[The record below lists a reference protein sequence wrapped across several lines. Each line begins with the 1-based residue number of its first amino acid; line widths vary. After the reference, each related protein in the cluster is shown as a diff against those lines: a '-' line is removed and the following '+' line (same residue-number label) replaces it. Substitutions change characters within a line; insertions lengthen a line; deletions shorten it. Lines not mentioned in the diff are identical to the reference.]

1 MCYNSTVAYFR
12 QVVVEDF
19 QGDRKGRSY
28 YTERI
33 IVGAGLAPALVAIAL
48 EDFSSY
54 VEPAMSW
61 SQTQQTE
68 DLYDQMSILIGSAI
82 RLLCGEA
89 GVFVISNEAFDPQ
102 SSPEYT
108 MYQLNESALPILL
121 SNVSP
126 TSEQPL
132 VVTPLSPVLAAQVGL
147 NDDSTVGA
155 DVSCPAPMYRPEEER
170 DVERCSL
177 FVHDQA
183 GAMGVLHYLRPAGVI
198 SCFER
203 PGGSEGPLHLF
214 IAHLAAGLRSA
225 LKSQLLMKEQRRLAA
240 IFQNSAEGILTVD
253 TAMRI
258 IDFNPAME
266 RLTGWCESEV
276 LGRFYYEVLRPRD
289 RQGNELGLQ
298 GSPILQAFAGQTV
311 VDREMVIS
319 ARDGQRFDVCVA
331 ASCVRSAKGEPMSG
345 ILNVR
350 DITREREQEEQRST
364 FISVISHELQT
375 PIAIIKGYAST
386 LARTDAIFDPVDP
399 RFIVGLRS
407 RLLAVEEEADRLNKL
422 VSNLLYASRIQAG
435 GLQMDIAPL
444 DLSRL
449 IERMVRR
456 LQASNP
462 GLSVQLDLPS
472 ILPTVMAD
480 RDRIE
485 EVLQNLLDNAVKY
498 SPGRPALTVACRA
511 TGDEVIVSVSDAGMG
526 ISLRE
531 QEQIFERFHR
541 AGSDVAHSTQGAGL
555 GLYICRAIVEAH
567 GGHIWVESTLHQ
579 GSTFSFSL
587 PRAEKAQLPM
597 VVF

>member
-1 MCYNSTVAYFR
+1 MHLGGVLNSCIVCYNSTVAYSW
-12 QVVVEDF
+12 QVVVE
-19 QGDRKGRSY
+19 G
-28 YTERI
+28 
-33 IVGAGLAPALVAIAL
+33 
-48 EDFSSY
+48 FSSY

-68 DLYDQMSILIGSAI
+68 DLYDEISILVGSGI

-132 VVTPLSPVLAAQVGL
+132 VVSPLSPVLAAQIGL
-147 NDDSTVGA
+147 NDDM
-155 DVSCPAPMYRPEEER
+155 DEEAE
-170 DVERCSL
+170 VERCSL

-183 GAMGVLHYLRPAGVI
+183 GALGILHYLRPVGAI

-203 PGGSEGPLHLF
+203 EGGSEGSLHLF

-225 LKSQLLMKEQRRLAA
+225 LKSQSLMKEQRRLAA

-266 RLTGWCESEV
+266 RLTGWPESEV

-298 GSPILQAFAGQTV
+298 GSPILQAFAGQNV

-319 ARDGQRFDVCVA
+319 ARDGQRFDVRVA
-331 ASCVRSAKGEPMSG
+331 ASCVRSARGEPMSG

-386 LARTDAIFDPVDP
+386 LARTDAMLDAEA
-399 RFIVGLRS
+399 LRS
-407 RLLAVEEEADRLNKL
+407 RLITVEEEADRLNKL
-422 VSNLLYASRIQAG
+422 VGNLPYASRIQAG
-435 GLQMDIAPL
+435 GLQMEIVPL
-444 DLSRL
+444 DLPPL
-449 IERMVRR
+449 IEGVVRR
-456 LQASNP
+456 LQVLPLEPAHTVPQTAS
-462 GLSVQLDLPS
+462 
-472 ILPTVMAD
+472 T
-480 RDRIE
+480 
-485 EVLQNLLDNAVKY
+485 
-498 SPGRPALTVACRA
+498 
-511 TGDEVIVSVSDAGMG
+511 
-526 ISLRE
+526 
-531 QEQIFERFHR
+531 
-541 AGSDVAHSTQGAGL
+541 
-555 GLYICRAIVEAH
+555 
-567 GGHIWVESTLHQ
+567 
-579 GSTFSFSL
+579 
-587 PRAEKAQLPM
+587 
-597 VVF
+597 